1 MVLSPARCYALA
13 VAASGGEMTF
23 WEHMAELR
31 RRLVYSLVFL
41 LAASTA
47 GWFLAP
53 RLLAWLVVPVQRA
66 GVQLIALAP
75 AEQFGAYLRVAVGF
89 GLLLTLPFLLYQGLA
104 FAWPGLERRERRVA
118 LLAAPA
124 LLILFGLG
132 LVFAA
137 LVVVPFTFRFLL
149 GFRVAGVTTT
159 LALGSYVSFLIN
171 VVLPLGVVF
180 ELPLLAGVLAY
191 LGVLPAATLR
201 CHRRYAV
208 LLIFVVAAVLT
219 PPDPISQLLLAIPL
233 LGLYELSIL
242 VAGLAGRGRS

>member
-1 MVLSPARCYALA
+1 MLLA
-13 VAASGGEMTF
+13 VAESEGEMTF

-31 RRLVYSLVFL
+31 RRLVYCLVFL
-41 LAASTA
+41 FGASTA

-53 RLLAWLVVPVQRA
+53 RLLALLVAPVRRA

-104 FAWPGLERRERRVA
+104 FAWPGLERRERRIA

-124 LLILFGLG
+124 LVALFLLG

-137 LVVVPFTFRFLL
+137 VVIVPFTFRFLL

-171 VVLPLGVVF
+171 VVLPFGAVF
-180 ELPLLAGVLAY
+180 ELPLVAGVLSY

-201 CHRRYAV
+201 ARRRYAV
-208 LLIFVVAAVLT
+208 LLIFVIAAVLT
-219 PPDPISQLLLAIPL
+219 PPDPVSQVLLAIPL

-242 VAGLAGRGRS
+242 VAGLVGRGRP